1 MERRAKIN
9 LTVVVLVISAI
20 IAFFSFVDPTTS
32 PYFPRCTFRAL
43 TGFECPGCGTS
54 RALHSL
60 AHGHLIEAF
69 SYNPILFL
77 AIPIV
82 IILIFSK
89 KARRS
94 VALPTVVLIV
104 ILIYWVIRNLPQFHS
119 LLQSLR

>member
-9 LTVVVLVISAI
+9 LAAAALVILAI
-20 IAFFSFVDPTTS
+20 IAFFSFVDPTAS
-32 PYFPRCTFRAL
+32 PYFPRCSFRAL

-69 SYNPILFL
+69 GYNPILFL
-77 AIPIV
+77 AIPTIIV
-82 IILIFSK
+82 LLFSK

-94 VALPTVVLIV
+94 VTLPVVVLIV
-104 ILIYWVIRNLPQFHS
+104 ILLYWVIRNLPQFHS
-119 LLQSLR
+119 LLR

>member
-9 LTVVVLVISAI
+9 LAAAVLVILAV
-20 IAFFSFVDPTTS
+20 IAFFSFVDPTTF
-32 PYFPRCTFRAL
+32 PFFPRCFFYAL

-69 SYNPILFL
+69 GYNPILFL
-77 AIPIV
+77 AIPTIIV
-82 IILIFSK
+82 LLFSK

-94 VALPTVVLIV
+94 VALPVVVLIV
-104 ILIYWVIRNLPQFHS
+104 ILLYWVIRNLPQFHS
-119 LLQSLR
+119 LLR

>member
-9 LTVVVLVISAI
+9 LAVAALVILAI
-20 IAFFSFVDPTTS
+20 IAFFSFVDPTAS
-32 PYFPRCTFRAL
+32 PYFPRCSFRAL
-43 TGFECPGCGTS
+43 TGFDCPGCGTS

-69 SYNPILFL
+69 GYNPILFL
-77 AIPIV
+77 AIPTV

-94 VALPTVVLIV
+94 VALPIVVLVV
-104 ILIYWVIRNLPQFHS
+104 ILLYWVIRNLPQFQS